1 MYPFLYLFFCFV
13 FTKIANKRVLDVV
26 VLAKIER
33 TCYNTHRKTVY
44 QNCHLVGWYR
54 FRRDTKMP
62 TSVVVATIVNT
73 NMSEAGFR
81 QHVGDQLRVNDRSL
95 LDKLAA
101 ADGDANVVTTV
112 LNVDEFLAYLIRRFP
127 KAVDA
132 AISTGEMPDSAA
144 AVSQSETPIDT
155 AKMSEGEFMDYM
167 LKQLDAGEIE
177 PMVRFSDE
185 EWEDDGD
192 IGEDISRYP
201 FFY

>member
-1 MYPFLYLFFCFV
+1 
-13 FTKIANKRVLDVV
+13 
-26 VLAKIER
+26 
-33 TCYNTHRKTVY
+33 
-44 QNCHLVGWYR
+44 
-54 FRRDTKMP
+54 MP

-101 ADGDANVVTTV
+101 ADGDANVITTV

-132 AISTGEMPDSAA
+132 AISTGEIPDSAA
-144 AVSQSETPIDT
+144 ALSQSEAPVDS

-167 LKQLDAGEIE
+167 LKQLEAGEIE

>member
-1 MYPFLYLFFCFV
+1 
-13 FTKIANKRVLDVV
+13 
-26 VLAKIER
+26 
-33 TCYNTHRKTVY
+33 
-44 QNCHLVGWYR
+44 
-54 FRRDTKMP
+54 MP

-73 NMSEAGFR
+73 NMSEASFR
-81 QHVGDQLRVNDRSL
+81 QHMGDQLRVNDRSL

-101 ADGDANVVTTV
+101 ADGDANVVTAV
-112 LNVDEFLAYLIRRFP
+112 LNVDEFLAHLIRRFP

-132 AISTGEMPDSAA
+132 AISTGEMPASAA
-144 AVSQSETPIDT
+144 AAERLETSVDT

-177 PMVRFSDE
+177 PIVRFSDE
-185 EWEDDGD
+185 DWEDDGD

>member
-1 MYPFLYLFFCFV
+1 
-13 FTKIANKRVLDVV
+13 
-26 VLAKIER
+26 
-33 TCYNTHRKTVY
+33 
-44 QNCHLVGWYR
+44 
-54 FRRDTKMP
+54 MP

-101 ADGDANVVTTV
+101 ADGDANVVTAV

-127 KAVDA
+127 KSVDA
-132 AISTGEMPDSAA
+132 AISTEDRLNGAA
-144 AVSQSETPIDT
+144 TVERSETRVDT

-167 LKQLDAGEIE
+167 LEQLETGTIE
-177 PMVRFSDE
+177 PIVRFSDE
-185 EWEDDGD
+185 DWEDDGD

>member
-1 MYPFLYLFFCFV
+1 
-13 FTKIANKRVLDVV
+13 
-26 VLAKIER
+26 
-33 TCYNTHRKTVY
+33 
-44 QNCHLVGWYR
+44 
-54 FRRDTKMP
+54 MP

-127 KAVDA
+127 KAIDA
-132 AISTGEMPDSAA
+132 AISTGEILDGAA
-144 AVSQSETPIDT
+144 AQNGATVDT
-155 AKMSEGEFMDYM
+155 AKMSEGEFMDSM
-167 LKQLDAGEIE
+167 LKQLEAGEIE
-177 PMVRFSDE
+177 PIVHFSDE

>member
-1 MYPFLYLFFCFV
+1 
-13 FTKIANKRVLDVV
+13 
-26 VLAKIER
+26 
-33 TCYNTHRKTVY
+33 
-44 QNCHLVGWYR
+44 
-54 FRRDTKMP
+54 MP

-132 AISTGEMPDSAA
+132 AISTGEILDGAA
-144 AVSQSETPIDT
+144 AQNGAAVDT
-155 AKMSEGEFMDYM
+155 AKMSEGEFMDSM
-167 LKQLDAGEIE
+167 LKQLEAGETE
-177 PMVRFSDE
+177 PIVRFSDE

>member
-1 MYPFLYLFFCFV
+1 
-13 FTKIANKRVLDVV
+13 
-26 VLAKIER
+26 
-33 TCYNTHRKTVY
+33 
-44 QNCHLVGWYR
+44 
-54 FRRDTKMP
+54 MP

-132 AISTGEMPDSAA
+132 AISTGEILDGAA
-144 AVSQSETPIDT
+144 AQNGAAVDT
-155 AKMSEGEFMDYM
+155 AKMSEGEFMDSM
-167 LKQLDAGEIE
+167 LKQLEAGEIE
-177 PMVRFSDE
+177 PIVRFSDE